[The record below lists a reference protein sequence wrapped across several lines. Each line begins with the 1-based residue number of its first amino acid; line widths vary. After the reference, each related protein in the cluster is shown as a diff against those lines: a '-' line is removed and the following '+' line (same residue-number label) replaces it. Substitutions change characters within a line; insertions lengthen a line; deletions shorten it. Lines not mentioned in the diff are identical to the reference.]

1 GYQGVHIG
9 FDFKGV
15 PSEVQLHTPKSWKV
29 KKALDPLYKAKR
41 KLQLE
46 GSLTKKEAKDL
57 RRKMKALGQ
66 ESDLDSSLFT
76 SFKLTSPQESPHQS
90 VVVKN
95 SLSDLNATHEPSLNS
110 KAGSSSESGTAY
122 NRLESKLN
130 QKSTSLTG
138 GKGID
143 TDIQTP
149 LNESST
155 NPLKITPKPKAHL
168 ASVPSTLNKPDVLS
182 VVDLL
187 ERLKRRARDFGIVA
201 HYP

>member
-41 KLQLE
+41 RLQLE
-46 GSLTKKEAKDL
+46 GKLTKKDL
-57 RRKMKALGQ
+57 KEFKRKMKSMAQ
-66 ESDLDSSLFT
+66 ESDLDSSLLT
-76 SFKLTSPQESPHQS
+76 SFKLTSPQASS
-90 VVVKN
+90 VTSVLEKKSWVD
-95 SLSDLNATHEPSLNS
+95 SNATQEPPLNS
-110 KAGSSSESGTAY
+110 KAGSSSESENAY
-122 NRLESKLN
+122 NLRESKLN

-155 NPLKITPKPKAHL
+155 SPLKITPK
-168 ASVPSTLNKPDVLS
+168 ASGRGVL
-182 VVDLL
+182 
-187 ERLKRRARDFGIVA
+187 
-201 HYP
+201 